1 MHECYRVTS
10 PRLIIGERLSFGSPR
25 HCWWDKGTL
34 VLEGADETSGTRR
47 RDERRGEERTRMFT
61 LAVRILWHM
70 QPLN

>member
-10 PRLIIGERLSFGSPR
+10 PRLITIGERLSFGSPR
-25 HCWWDKGTL
+25 HCWWDMGTL

-61 LAVRILWHM
+61 VLW
-70 QPLN
+70 P